1 MSKLD
6 GNERWK
12 TKMMLTEHKK
22 QYENRNEAKNSH
34 LRNRPTED
42 ELIMIR
48 DSILLPHMLTMVQKS
63 IDDIESGSNLLKQ
76 LYLTAARAVMDKIS
90 GDLYSLRRELSK
102 RNIKIIEDEQV
113 EMIVYH
119 RFICRGYED
128 RFGMMREV
136 MRSEISIRLS
146 KYLKEIAGRLAAT
159 GQ

>member
-12 TKMMLTEHKK
+12 SKMLLTEHQE
-22 QYENRNEAKNSH
+22 QYDNRNEVKHS
-34 LRNRPTED
+34 RRRPTED

-48 DSILLPHMLTMVQKS
+48 DSILLPYMLTMVQKS
-63 IDDIESGSNLLKQ
+63 IDDIENTPNLLKQ
-76 LYLTAARAVMDKIS
+76 LYLAAGRAIMNRIS
-90 GDLYSLRRELSK
+90 EDLYSLRRELSR
-102 RNIKIIEDEQV
+102 RNIKIISDEQV
-113 EMIVYH
+113 ELIVYH

-128 RFGMMREV
+128 RFGMVRDV

-146 KYLKEIAGRLAAT
+146 KYLKEISGHLSKN